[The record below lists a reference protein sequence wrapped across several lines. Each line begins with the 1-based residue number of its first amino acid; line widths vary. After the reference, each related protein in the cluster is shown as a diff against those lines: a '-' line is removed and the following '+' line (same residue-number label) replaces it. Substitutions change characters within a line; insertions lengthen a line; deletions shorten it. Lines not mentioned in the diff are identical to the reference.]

1 LFCTAL
7 RLLFGQYVEVL
18 DSIPLSVRDDVATL
32 WTYHRLGHELRRTD
46 VGIGLG
52 SHDIGVAV
60 RTAELFHRGLFP
72 LIVFT
77 GANAPTTIDRFP
89 RGEAVHY
96 RERALAEGVPDNV
109 IRVEPKA
116 RNTGENMTL
125 TRELLAAE
133 GVTPREVMLISRPY
147 QERRAYATCR
157 KLWPEVDIVCTSQRI
172 DLDAYAAGIGDIP
185 RMINVMVGDTQ
196 RIRLHAEHGYAI
208 HQDIPDDVQA
218 AYQRLV
224 GAGYTAHLIPEA
236 A

>member
-1 LFCTAL
+1 
-7 RLLFGQYVEVL
+7 VPDV
-18 DSIPLSVRDDVATL
+18 IPAAIRDDVEIL
-32 WTYHRLGHELRRTD
+32 WNYHQLGQEPRPTD
-46 VGIGLG
+46 VGVGLG
-52 SHDIGVAV
+52 SHDIGVAA
-60 RTAELFHRGLFP
+60 RTAELYHQGMFP

-96 RERALAEGVPDNV
+96 RERALEEGVPDEA

-125 TRELLAAE
+125 TRDLLTAE
-133 GVTPREVMLISRPY
+133 GITPATVTLVSRPY

-157 KLWPEVDIVCTSQRI
+157 KLWPEVDLVCTSQQI
-172 DLDAYAAGIGDIP
+172 DLDSYAAGIGDIP
-185 RMINVMVGDTQ
+185 RMINLMVGDTQ
-196 RIRLHAEHGYAI
+196 RMRLYAEHGYAI

-224 GAGYTAHLIPEA
+224 DAGYTRHLIPNA

>member
-1 LFCTAL
+1 MPD
-7 RLLFGQYVEVL
+7 V
-18 DSIPLSVRDDVATL
+18 IPAAVHDDVETL
-32 WTYHRLGHELRRTD
+32 WTYHRLGHELRHTD

-60 RTAELFHRGLFP
+60 RTAELYKRSLFS

-96 RERALAEGVPDNV
+96 RERALEEGVPDEA

-125 TRELLAAE
+125 TRDLLTAE
-133 GVTPREVMLISRPY
+133 SITPKTVMLISRPY
-147 QERRAYATCR
+147 QERRAFATCR
-157 KLWPEVDIVCTSQRI
+157 KLWPEVEVVCTSQQV
-172 DLDAYAAGIGDIP
+172 DLDTYAAGIGDIT

-196 RIRLHAEHGYAI
+196 RIRLHAEQGYAI
-208 HQDIPDDVQA
+208 HQDIPDEVQA
-218 AYQRLV
+218 AYERLV
-224 GAGYTAHLIPEA
+224 AADYTAHLIPEA

>member
-1 LFCTAL
+1 MPA
-7 RLLFGQYVEVL
+7 
-18 DSIPLSVRDDVATL
+18 SIPTEIRTDVATL
-32 WTYHRLGHELRRTD
+32 WDYHHLDHEVRPTD
-46 VGIGLG
+46 VGVGLG

-60 RTAELFHRGLFP
+60 RTAELYHEGMFP

-96 RERALAEGVPDNV
+96 RERALTEGVPDEA

-116 RNTGENMTL
+116 RNTGDNMTL
-125 TRELLAAE
+125 TRALLEAE
-133 GVTPREVMLISRPY
+133 SIMPASITLVSRPY

-157 KLWPEVDIVCTSQRI
+157 KVWPEVDLVCTSQRI
-172 DLDAYAAGIGDIP
+172 NLDDYAAGIGDIP

-208 HQDIPDDVQA
+208 HQDMPAAVQA
-218 AYQRLV
+218 AYERLV
-224 GAGYTAHLIPEA
+224 AAGYTSHLIPEA

>member
-1 LFCTAL
+1 VTDTIPAEV
-7 RLLFGQYVEVL
+7 RADVE
-18 DSIPLSVRDDVATL
+18 TL
-32 WTYHRLGHELRRTD
+32 WNYHHLDHELRHTD
-46 VGIGLG
+46 IGVGLG

-60 RTAELFHRGLFP
+60 RTAELYHQGLFP

-96 RERALAEGVPDNV
+96 RERALEEGVPDEA

-116 RNTGENMTL
+116 RNTGENFLL

-133 GVTPREVMLISRPY
+133 GLTTKSLTVVSRPY

-157 KLWPEVDIVCTSQRI
+157 KIWPEVEIVCTSQRI

-208 HQDIPDDVQA
+208 AQDIPANVQT
-218 AYQRLV
+218 AYERLV
-224 GAGYTAHLIPEA
+224 AAGYTRHLIPEA

>member
-1 LFCTAL
+1 VSDT
-7 RLLFGQYVEVL
+7 
-18 DSIPLSVRDDVATL
+18 IPAEVRDDVETL
-32 WTYHRLGHELRRTD
+32 WNYHHLDHELRPAD

-52 SHDIGVAV
+52 SHDIGVAD
-60 RTAELFHRGLFP
+60 RTAELYHQGLFP

-96 RERALAEGVPDNV
+96 RERALEMGVPDEA

-116 RNTGENMTL
+116 RNTGENFTL
-125 TRELLAAE
+125 TRELLA
-133 GVTPREVMLISRPY
+133 RENIYPVSITVASRPY

-157 KLWPEVDIVCTSQRI
+157 KLWPDVSVVCTSQPTR
-172 DLDAYAAGIGDIP
+172 LDSYAAGIGDIP

-196 RIRLHAEHGYAI
+196 RIRLYAEHGFAI
-208 HQDIPDDVQA
+208 HQDIPADVQA
-218 AYQRLV
+218 AYGRLV
-224 GAGYTAHLIPEA
+224 AAGYTKHLIPEA

>member
-1 LFCTAL
+1 MPDT
-7 RLLFGQYVEVL
+7 
-18 DSIPLSVRDDVATL
+18 IPAAIRADVAIL
-32 WTYHRLGHELRRTD
+32 WNYHRLGHELRPTD

-60 RTAELFHRGLFP
+60 RTAELYHQGLFP

-96 RERALAEGVPDNV
+96 RERALEEGVPDEV

-125 TRELLAAE
+125 TRDLLAAE
-133 GVTPREVMLISRPY
+133 GITPNSVMLISRPY
-147 QERRAYATCR
+147 QERRALATCR
-157 KLWPEVDIVCTSQRI
+157 KLWPEVEIVCTSQQV
-172 DLDAYAAGIGDIP
+172 DLDTYAAGIGDIP

-196 RIRLHAEHGYAI
+196 RIRLHAELGYAI
-208 HQDIPDDVQA
+208 PQAMPDDVHA
-218 AYQRLV
+218 AYRRLV
-224 GAGYTAHLIPEA
+224 EAGYTAHLIPEA
-236 A
+236 V

>member
-1 LFCTAL
+1 VT
-7 RLLFGQYVEVL
+7 
-18 DSIPLSVRDDVATL
+18 DTIPAEVRDDVETL
-32 WTYHRLGHELRRTD
+32 WNYHHLNHELRPTD

-52 SHDIGVAV
+52 SHDIGVAI
-60 RTAELFHRGLFP
+60 RTAELYNQGLFP
-72 LIVFT
+72 LVVFT

-96 RERALAEGVPDNV
+96 RERALDLGVPDKA

-116 RNTGENMTL
+116 RNTGENFTL
-125 TRELLAAE
+125 TRELLAGE
-133 GVTPREVMLISRPY
+133 GITPVSILVVSRPY

-157 KLWPEVDIVCTSQRI
+157 KLWPEVGIVCTSQSTR
-172 DLDAYAAGIGDIP
+172 LDNYAAGIGDIP

-208 HQDIPDDVQA
+208 PQDIPDEVQA
-218 AYQRLV
+218 AYERLV
-224 GAGYTAHLIPEA
+224 TAGYTRHLISEA

>member
-1 LFCTAL
+1 MPDT
-7 RLLFGQYVEVL
+7 
-18 DSIPLSVRDDVATL
+18 IPAAVRDDVETL
-32 WTYHRLGHELRRTD
+32 WNYHHLGHELRPTE

-60 RTAELFHRGLFP
+60 RTAELYHEGMFP
-72 LIVFT
+72 LLVFT

-96 RERALAEGVPDNV
+96 RERALDEGVPDEV

-116 RNTGENMTL
+116 RNTSENVTF
-125 TRELLAAE
+125 TRDLLAGE
-133 GVTPREVMLISRPY
+133 GLTPKSVMFISRPY

-157 KLWPEVDIVCTSQRI
+157 KAWPEVDIVCTSQRI
-172 DLDAYAAGIGDIP
+172 DLDSYAAGIGDIP

-208 HQDIPDDVQA
+208 PQDIPGEVQA
-218 AYQRLV
+218 AYHRLV
-224 GAGYTAHLIPEA
+224 DAGYTAHLIPNVA
-236 A
+236 

>member
-1 LFCTAL
+1 VPDTIPTDVRAD
-7 RLLFGQYVEVL
+7 VE
-18 DSIPLSVRDDVATL
+18 TL
-32 WTYHRLGHELRRTD
+32 WNYHHLDHEVKPTD
-46 VGIGLG
+46 VGVGLG

-60 RTAELFHRGLFP
+60 RTAELYHRGMFP

-96 RERALAEGVPDNV
+96 REHALEEGVPDEA

-116 RNTGENMTL
+116 RNTGENFLL

-133 GVTPREVMLISRPY
+133 GLTPTSMTVVSRPY

-157 KLWPEVDIVCTSQRI
+157 KLWPEVDLVCTSQRI
-172 DLDAYAAGIGDIP
+172 DLEAYAAGIGDIP

-196 RIRLHAEHGYAI
+196 RIRLHAEAGYAI
-208 HQDIPDDVQA
+208 PQDVPADVQS
-218 AYQRLV
+218 AYERLV
-224 GAGYTAHLIPEA
+224 AAGYTRHLISDA

>member
-1 LFCTAL
+1 VTDTIPAEV
-7 RLLFGQYVEVL
+7 RANVE
-18 DSIPLSVRDDVATL
+18 TL
-32 WTYHRLGHELRRTD
+32 WNYHHLDHELRHTD
-46 VGIGLG
+46 VGVGLG

-60 RTAELFHRGLFP
+60 RTAELYHQGLFP

-96 RERALAEGVPDNV
+96 RERALDEGAPDAA

-116 RNTGENMTL
+116 RNTGENFLL
-125 TRELLAAE
+125 TRDLLATE
-133 GVTPREVMLISRPY
+133 GLTPKSLTVVSRPY

-196 RIRLHAEHGYAI
+196 RIRLHAEQGYAI
-208 HQDIPDDVQA
+208 AQDIPADVHA
-218 AYQRLV
+218 AYERLV
-224 GAGYTAHLIPEA
+224 AAGYTRHLLPEA

>member
-1 LFCTAL
+1 MPDT
-7 RLLFGQYVEVL
+7 
-18 DSIPLSVRDDVATL
+18 IPAAVRDDVAIL
-32 WTYHRLGHELRRTD
+32 WNYHRLGHELRPTD

-60 RTAELFHRGLFP
+60 RTAELYRQGLFP

-96 RERALAEGVPDNV
+96 RERALEEGVPDEV

-125 TRELLAAE
+125 TRDLLTAE
-133 GVTPREVMLISRPY
+133 GITPTSVTLISRPH
-147 QERRAYATCR
+147 QERRAFATCR
-157 KLWPEVDIVCTSQRI
+157 KLWPEVDLVCTSQQI
-172 DLDAYAAGIGDIP
+172 DLDSYAAGIGDIP

-196 RIRLHAEHGYAI
+196 RMRLYAENGFAI
-208 HQDIPDDVQA
+208 HQDIPDEVQA

-224 GAGYTAHLIPEA
+224 DAGYTRHLIPDA

>member
-1 LFCTAL
+1 MT
-7 RLLFGQYVEVL
+7 
-18 DSIPLSVRDDVATL
+18 DTIPDEVRDDVETL
-32 WTYHRLGHELRRTD
+32 WNYHHLDHDLRPAD

-52 SHDIGVAV
+52 SHDIGVAD
-60 RTAELFHRGLFP
+60 RTAELYHEGLFP

-96 RERALAEGVPDNV
+96 RERALEMGVPDGA

-116 RNTGENMTL
+116 RNTGENFTL
-125 TRELLAAE
+125 TRELLA
-133 GVTPREVMLISRPY
+133 REDIHPVSITVVSRPY

-157 KLWPEVDIVCTSQRI
+157 KLWPEVSIVCTSQPTQ
-172 DLDAYAAGIGDIP
+172 LDSYAAGIGDIP

-196 RIRLHAEHGYAI
+196 RIRLHAEHGFAI
-208 HQDIPDDVQA
+208 HQQIPAVVQA
-218 AYQRLV
+218 AYERLV
-224 GAGYTAHLIPEA
+224 AAGYTKHLIPSA

>member
-1 LFCTAL
+1 MPDT
-7 RLLFGQYVEVL
+7 
-18 DSIPLSVRDDVATL
+18 IPAAVRDDVATL
-32 WTYHRLGHELRRTD
+32 WNYHRLGHELRPTD

-60 RTAELFHRGLFP
+60 HTAGLYHQGLFP

-96 RERALAEGVPDNV
+96 RERALEEGVPDEV

-125 TRELLAAE
+125 THDLLAAE
-133 GVTPREVMLISRPY
+133 NITPKSVMLISRPY
-147 QERRAYATCR
+147 QERRAFATCR
-157 KLWPEVDIVCTSQRI
+157 KLWPEVDIVCTSQQV
-172 DLDAYAAGIGDIP
+172 DLDTYAAGIGDIP

-196 RIRLHAEHGYAI
+196 RVRLHAEHGYAI
-208 HQDIPDDVQA
+208 HQDIPEGVQA
-218 AYQRLV
+218 AYQRLIE
-224 GAGYTAHLIPEA
+224 AGFTAHLISDA

>member
-1 LFCTAL
+1 VTDTIPADV
-7 RLLFGQYVEVL
+7 RADVE
-18 DSIPLSVRDDVATL
+18 TL
-32 WTYHRLGHELRRTD
+32 WNYHHIGHELRPAD

-60 RTAELFHRGLFP
+60 RTAELYHQGMYP
-72 LIVFT
+72 LVVFT

-96 RERALAEGVPDNV
+96 RERALEEAVPDEV

-116 RNTGENMTL
+116 RNTGENVTL
-125 TRELLAAE
+125 TRDLLTNE
-133 GVTPREVMLISRPY
+133 GIAPASIIVVSRPY

-157 KLWPEVDIVCTSQRI
+157 KLWPEVDVLCTSQQI
-172 DLDAYAAGIGDIP
+172 ELDDYAAGIGDIP

-196 RIRLHAEHGYAI
+196 RVRLHAEAGYAI
-208 HQDIPDDVQA
+208 HQDIPDEVKV
-218 AYQRLV
+218 AYERLV
-224 GAGYTAHLIPEA
+224 AAGYTRHLIPDA

>member
-18 DSIPLSVRDDVATL
+18 DSIPYPSA
-32 WTYHRLGHELRRTD
+32 
-46 VGIGLG
+46 
-52 SHDIGVAV
+52 
-60 RTAELFHRGLFP
+60 FP

-208 HQDIPDDVQA
+208 HQDIPTTCRPRTSDSSVPDTP
-218 AYQRLV
+218 R
-224 GAGYTAHLIPEA
+224 ISSPRPPESVA
-236 A
+236 R

>member
-1 LFCTAL
+1 MPDT
-7 RLLFGQYVEVL
+7 
-18 DSIPLSVRDDVATL
+18 IPAPVRDDVETL
-32 WTYHRLGHELRRTD
+32 WKYHRLGHELLPTD

-52 SHDIGVAV
+52 SHDIGVAA
-60 RTAELFHRGLFP
+60 RTAELYHQGLFP

-96 RERALAEGVPDNV
+96 RERALEEGVPGEA

-125 TRELLAAE
+125 TRALLTSE
-133 GVTPREVMLISRPY
+133 GITPQSVTLISRPY
-147 QERRAYATCR
+147 QERRAFATCR
-157 KLWPEVDIVCTSQRI
+157 KLWPEVDIVCTSQQI
-172 DLDAYAAGIGDIP
+172 DLDDYAAGIGDIP

-208 HQDIPDDVQA
+208 HQDIPARVHA

-224 GAGYTAHLIPEA
+224 DAGYTAHLIAEA